1 MLRAAFVCLL
11 ALCPC
16 AALAGAPV
24 QVWLD
29 PGFFSYHFK
38 DADYQQDNY
47 GFGVGVFVAPEHG
60 FQAGTFI
67 NSNDERSHY
76 AAYHW
81 RPWGWNPAGVSVR
94 AGLAFGVMD
103 GYSNT
108 NNGHWFPVVLPVLSA
123 EYGHLGANLLFAP
136 HPHNGSAI
144 ALQLRLRVW

>member
-1 MLRAAFVCLL
+1 MLRAALACLL

-16 AALAGAPV
+16 AAPAEDSI

-29 PGFFSYHFK
+29 PGFFSYHFS
-38 DADYQQDNY
+38 DADFRQDNY

-60 FQAGTFI
+60 FLAGTFL

-81 RPWGWNPAGVSVR
+81 RPLEWNPSGVSVR
-94 AGLAFGVMD
+94 AGLAAGFID

-108 NNGHWFPVVLPVLSA
+108 NHGHWFPVVLPALSA
-123 EYGHLGANLLFAP
+123 EYRRVGANLLLAP
-136 HPHNGSAI
+136 HPHN
-144 ALQLRLRVW
+144 